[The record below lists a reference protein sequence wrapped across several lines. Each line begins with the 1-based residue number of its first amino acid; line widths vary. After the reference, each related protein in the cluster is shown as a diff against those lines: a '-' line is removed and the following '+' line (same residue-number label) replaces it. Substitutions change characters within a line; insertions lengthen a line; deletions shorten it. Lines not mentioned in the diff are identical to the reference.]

1 MKKLLLV
8 DSDKESAFVLSKQL
22 EFDKKYVAHQAIGY
36 QDLQELKEEKNI
48 ADIILINI
56 HKTQHESVDL
66 VQISDIFPDSQ
77 LIVLMPDEP
86 FFKGVYQKLDSQK
99 EILLKPIKV
108 SDLLAA
114 ISRKLALHN
123 SDVEELKIA
132 NYGFRRNEKVL
143 INLDTKVRV
152 RLTEKE
158 TDILWQ
164 LWQAPQNELS
174 RQKLLS
180 DIWGYTDEISSH
192 TLETHIYRLR
202 KKIENSSS
210 EVFILTTTEDGYRL
224 NLY

>member
-8 DSDKESAFVLSKQL
+8 DSDNDSSSALRKQL
-22 EFDKKYVAHQAIGY
+22 EFDKTYLVHQVIGY
-36 QDLQELKEEKNI
+36 QELQGFKEAEKTT
-48 ADIILINI
+48 DIILVNIN
-56 HKTQHESVDL
+56 KSQHDSVVLAEICD
-66 VQISDIFPDSQ
+66 SFPESQ
-77 LIVLMPDEP
+77 LIVLMPDYS
-86 FFKGVYQKLDSQK
+86 FLKGVCQKLDSQK

-108 SDLLAA
+108 FDLLTA
-114 ISRKLALHN
+114 ISRKIASEN
-123 SDVEELKIA
+123 SGGKDLKIA
-132 NYGFRRNEKVL
+132 NYRFRRNEKVL

-180 DIWGYTDEISSH
+180 DVWGYNDEISSH

-202 KKIENSSS
+202 KKLKTARRTHLFYLQLKMGIA
-210 EVFILTTTEDGYRL
+210 
-224 NLY
+224 